1 MMFMKKKKF
10 ERFMIYSSIII
21 IATSSIGYS
30 LVRKRD
36 NDYNRYVNNTANSI
50 LVDDYN
56 IVAHRG
62 FSSLEVENTEKSLSL
77 AASKDYVDMIEFDVR
92 LTKDG
97 KIILS
102 HNDLLNVSA
111 YELLKVSNCN
121 YDELVN
127 KTLTYFPII
136 SFFHPL
142 NSKEDNF
149 VSKRNNN
156 LLNHKYHLI
165 GLLDAIKSCD
175 DKLILLD
182 IKFNNDYEKL
192 ISELKNELKDID
204 TSNIIFQS
212 LDIKGIKDLKENT
225 TLKTQVLISRRE
237 DLKYIKEFDSIG
249 LNFNLITYDLVK
261 ELIDSNKKVML
272 WTINTVRDLERVFS
286 IVGDYYKDL
295 YYITN
300 YPDLILTKL
309 HEKEEKVKKKV
320 I

>member
-1 MMFMKKKKF
+1 MKKKKF

-30 LVRKRD
+30 LVRKKD

-111 YELLKVSNCN
+111 YELLRVSNCN

-136 SFFHPL
+136 SFFHTL

-165 GLLDAIKSCD
+165 GLLDAIKSCG

-192 ISELKNELKDID
+192 INELKNELKDID

-212 LDIKGIKDLKENT
+212 LDIKGIKDLKDNT

-249 LNFNLITYDLVK
+249 LNFNIITYDLVK